1 MAQAD
6 TAAQIFSMGDRA
18 LVVEFGRTLNNA
30 FTLRA
35 RALCEYL
42 LAHPLP
48 CMTDVVP
55 SYASVTVHFDA
66 IAAVAHFRAVSPL
79 EAMRE
84 VLQQAVER
92 APHAPR
98 RRARTLDIPVCY
110 GGEYGEDLD
119 AVARH
124 CKLTTDEV
132 IRLHARAL
140 YEVSMLGFVPGF
152 GYLGGLDRRLATPR
166 RDTPRKRVP
175 TGSVGIGGEQTAV
188 YPMETPGGW
197 NLIGRTPRKLLD
209 FDRVDGP
216 SEMAAGDHVRFVPI
230 DAAEFVRLAGKR
242 S

>member
-1 MAQAD
+1 MPQTD
-6 TAAQIFSMGDRA
+6 TTAQIFSMGDRA
-18 LVVEFGRTLNNA
+18 LVVEFGRTVNNA

-92 APHAPR
+92 APLAPR

-110 GGEYGEDLD
+110 GGEYGEDLAD
-119 AVARH
+119 VAKH

-132 IRLHARAL
+132 IRLHSGVL
-140 YEVSMLGFVPGF
+140 YDVSMVGFVPGF
-152 GYLGGLDRRLATPR
+152 GYLGGLDRRLVTPR
-166 RDTPRKRVP
+166 RDQPRKRVP
-175 TGSVGIGGEQTAV
+175 AGSVGIGGEQTGV
-188 YPMETPGGW
+188 YPVETPGGW
-197 NLIGRTPRKLLD
+197 NLIGRTPRRLVD
-209 FDRVDGP
+209 FERAGSP
-216 SEMAAGDHVRFVPI
+216 SEMEAGDHVRFHPI
-230 DAAEFVRLAGKR
+230 DAAEFVRLSER
-242 S
+242 RQ